1 MRRRFY
7 KQVYFLAPAC
17 AGSSHSY
24 FLGEAFMRDRTI
36 EGKHGRYK
44 LIDKRGNGSMATVWI
59 ARDLETNRLLAVKV
73 LNPDI
78 ANQEEFLKRFER
90 EATLLMDLNDPHIVR
105 TLDFGESGDL
115 RYIVMEYVDG
125 STLKE
130 LQVAQN
136 QVALKRALEL
146 IHQAA
151 EGLEAA
157 NRRQIVH
164 RDIKPQNILVNTQN
178 VVKLTDFGMA
188 RGDEAGGGTITEDGT
203 FMGTPYYV
211 APEQAN
217 NAHLADIRSDLYSLA
232 CVFFELLTGK
242 VPYEGAN
249 AVDVVVK
256 HIRQPIP
263 SACELRPDLPPE
275 LDQFFQQGMAKSPL
289 SRFQTPQ
296 DFLHALEEVSKN
308 VGLGALSRS
317 RTQAPLDVAA
327 APVRGGGNA
336 GGLPVF
342 EPELQPQPQPFRPP
356 SRPTPQAQLTILSTG
371 QVIPVNG
378 QETLIGRYDPRI
390 HPTPPQVELSAL
402 DPNRLVARSQA
413 RILQEQG
420 KFFLE
425 NGEPRNATRLNGFAL
440 QPKER
445 REMHDEDMLRI
456 ANIEIR
462 FNLVPVAV
470 RDRR

>member
-1 MRRRFY
+1 
-7 KQVYFLAPAC
+7 
-17 AGSSHSY
+17 
-24 FLGEAFMRDRTI
+24 MRDRTI

-59 ARDLETNRLLAVKV
+59 ARDLETNRLLAVKI

-136 QVALKRALEL
+136 QVPLKRALEL

-188 RGDEAGGGTITEDGT
+188 RADEVAGGGTITEDGT

-217 NAHLADIRSDLYSLA
+217 NAHLADTRSDLYSLA

-263 SACELRPDLPPE
+263 SACELRPELPPE

-289 SRFQTPQ
+289 SRYQTPQ
-296 DFLHALEEVSKN
+296 EFLRALEELSKN
-308 VGLGALSRS
+308 VGLGVLSKS
-317 RTQAPLDVAA
+317 RTQAPLDVAP
-327 APVRGGGNA
+327 APVRAGGNFGP
-336 GGLPVF
+336 GGIPTL
-342 EPELQPQPQPFRPP
+342 EPEPQPQPFRAP
-356 SRPTPQAQLTILSTG
+356 SRPMPQAQLTIVSTG
-371 QVIPVNG
+371 QVISLNG
-378 QETLIGRYDPRI
+378 QDTLIGRYDPRI

-445 REMHDEDMLRI
+445 REMHDEDVLRI

-470 RDRR
+470 RERR

>member
-1 MRRRFY
+1 
-7 KQVYFLAPAC
+7 
-17 AGSSHSY
+17 
-24 FLGEAFMRDRTI
+24 MRDRII
-36 EGKHGRYK
+36 EGTYGRYK

-59 ARDLETNRLLAVKV
+59 ARDLDTNRLLAVKV
-73 LNPDI
+73 LNQDI
-78 ANQEEFLKRFER
+78 DNQEEILKRFER

-105 TLDFGESGDL
+105 TLDFGETGDL
-115 RYIVMEYVDG
+115 HYIVMEYVDG
-125 STLKE
+125 NTLKE
-130 LQVAQN
+130 LQVVQN
-136 QVALKRALEL
+136 QLPLKRALDL

-157 NRRQIVH
+157 HRRQIVH

-178 VVKLTDFGMA
+178 LVKLTDFGMA
-188 RGDEAGGGTITEDGT
+188 RGDEAGGSTITEDGT

-217 NAHLADIRSDLYSLA
+217 NAHAADIRADLYSLA

-263 SACELRPDLPPE
+263 SACELRPDLPPDV
-275 LDQFFQQGMAKSPL
+275 DQFLQQAMAKSPV

-296 DFLHALEEVSKN
+296 EFLSALETLSKN
-308 VGLGALSRS
+308 AGLGGISRV
-317 RTQAPLDVAA
+317 RTQAAPEA
-327 APVRGGGNA
+327 APVAPRRA
-336 GGLPVF
+336 GISTLP
-342 EPELQPQPQPFRPP
+342 EPEAQPQPNRVP
-356 SRPTPQAQLTILSTG
+356 SRPMTQAQVTILSTG
-371 QVIPVNG
+371 QVIPLNG
-378 QETLIGRYDPRI
+378 TEILIGRYDPRL

-413 RILQEQG
+413 RIVQEQG

-440 QPKER
+440 EHKER
-445 REMHDEDMLRI
+445 RELHDDDMLRI

-462 FNLVPVAV
+462 FNLVPAAV
-470 RDRR
+470 RERR

>member
-1 MRRRFY
+1 
-7 KQVYFLAPAC
+7 
-17 AGSSHSY
+17 
-24 FLGEAFMRDRTI
+24 MRDRII

-44 LIDKRGNGSMATVWI
+44 LIDKRGNGSMATVWVS
-59 ARDLETNRLLAVKV
+59 RDLTTNRLLAVKI
-73 LNPDI
+73 LNQDI
-78 ANQEEFLKRFER
+78 ANQEEILKRFER
-90 EATLLMDLNDPHIVR
+90 EATLLMDVNDPHIVR
-105 TLDFGESGDL
+105 TLDFGEAGDL

-125 STLKE
+125 TTLKE
-130 LQVAQN
+130 LQVEQTQL
-136 QVALKRALEL
+136 QVQRALEL

-178 VVKLTDFGMA
+178 LVKLTDFGMA
-188 RGDEAGGGTITEDGT
+188 RADEATGGTITEDGT

-217 NAHLADIRSDLYSLA
+217 NAHLADTRADLYSLA

-263 SACELRPDLPPE
+263 SACELRPELPPE
-275 LDQFFQQGMAKSPL
+275 IDQFFQQAMAKSPL

-296 DFLHALEEVSKN
+296 EFLRALEDLSKN
-308 VGLGALSRS
+308 IGLGAIARS
-317 RTQAPLDVAA
+317 RTQAPLEA
-327 APVRGGGNA
+327 APPPVRPLGIQI
-336 GGLPVF
+336 
-342 EPELQPQPQPFRPP
+342 PEQEAQPQP
-356 SRPTPQAQLTILSTG
+356 SRPSSRPIPQAQVTILSTG
-371 QVIPVNG
+371 QVIALNAP
-378 QETLIGRYDPRI
+378 ETLIGRYDPRL
-390 HPTPPQVELSAL
+390 HSTPPHVELSAL

-413 RILQEQG
+413 RIVQEQG
-420 KFFLE
+420 KFFLV

-440 QPKER
+440 QPKEQ
-445 REMHDEDMLRI
+445 RELQDEDLLRI
-456 ANIEIR
+456 ANIELR
-462 FNLVPVAV
+462 FNLVPAAV
-470 RDRR
+470 RERR

>member
-1 MRRRFY
+1 
-7 KQVYFLAPAC
+7 
-17 AGSSHSY
+17 
-24 FLGEAFMRDRTI
+24 MRDRII
-36 EGKHGRYK
+36 EGKYGRYK

-59 ARDLETNRLLAVKV
+59 ARDLDTNRLLAVKI
-73 LNPDI
+73 LNQDI
-78 ANQEEFLKRFER
+78 DNQEEILRRFER

-105 TLDFGESGDL
+105 TLDFGQTGDL
-115 RYIVMEYVDG
+115 HFIVMEYIDG
-125 STLKE
+125 TTLKE

-136 QVALKRALEL
+136 QVPLKRALDL

-151 EGLEAA
+151 EALEAA

-188 RGDEAGGGTITEDGT
+188 RADETTGGTITEDGT

-217 NAHLADIRSDLYSLA
+217 NAHSADIRSDLYSLA

-275 LDQFFQQGMAKSPL
+275 IEHFFQQAMAKSPV

-296 DFLHALEEVSKN
+296 EFLSALEDLSKHA
-308 VGLGALSRS
+308 GLGALSRS
-317 RTQAPLDVAA
+317 RTQPAEPAP
-327 APVRGGGNA
+327 APIRLA
-336 GGLPVF
+336 GIQA
-342 EPELQPQPQPFRPP
+342 EREA
-356 SRPTPQAQLTILSTG
+356 QAQPRSVPARPASQAQVTILSTG
-371 QVIPVNG
+371 QVISLTSP
-378 QETLIGRYDPRI
+378 ETLIGRYDPRL

-413 RILQEQG
+413 RIVQEQG
-420 KFFLE
+420 RFFLE

-440 QPKER
+440 EHKER
-445 REMHDEDMLRI
+445 RELHDDDILRI

-462 FNLVPVAV
+462 FNLVPAAV
-470 RDRR
+470 RERR

>member
-1 MRRRFY
+1 
-7 KQVYFLAPAC
+7 
-17 AGSSHSY
+17 
-24 FLGEAFMRDRTI
+24 MRDRII

-59 ARDLETNRLLAVKV
+59 GRDLETNRLLAVKV
-73 LNPDI
+73 LNQDI

-90 EATLLMDLNDPHIVR
+90 EATLLTDVNDPHIVR
-105 TLDFGESGDL
+105 TIDFGETGDL

-125 STLKE
+125 TTLKE
-130 LQVAQN
+130 LQVSQTRLP
-136 QVALKRALEL
+136 LKRALEL

-157 NRRQIVH
+157 HRRQIVH

-188 RGDEAGGGTITEDGT
+188 RADEASGGGTITEDGT

-217 NAHLADIRSDLYSLA
+217 NAHSADIRADLYSLA

-275 LDQFFQQGMAKSPL
+275 VDQFLQQAMAKSPV
-289 SRFQTPQ
+289 SRFQNPE
-296 DFLHALEEVSKN
+296 DFLRALEELGKHA
-308 VGLGALSRS
+308 GLGALPRT
-317 RTQAPLDVAA
+317 RTQTASDDAPA
-327 APVRGGGNA
+327 
-336 GGLPVF
+336 LPRRLAIPLPGQEV
-342 EPELQPQPQPFRPP
+342 EPQPIRPP
-356 SRPTPQAQLTILSTG
+356 SRPMSQAQVTILSTG
-371 QVIPVNG
+371 QVIPING
-378 QETLIGRYDPRI
+378 AETLIGRYDPRL

-420 KFFLE
+420 QFFLE

-445 REMHDEDMLRI
+445 RELHDDDMLRI

-462 FNLVPVAV
+462 FNLVPAAV
-470 RDRR
+470 RERR